1 MRSPDYPD
9 RKRNWDYIFF
19 FSEAVETRG
28 LKLMYN
34 LIGEKNLLTIS
45 LYERQHKRSHQKVYG
60 GKNLETLKDQRVNL
74 AAIMEVAC
82 KQSF

>member
-45 LYERQHKRSHQKVYG
+45 LYER
-60 GKNLETLKDQRVNL
+60 
-74 AAIMEVAC
+74 
-82 KQSF
+82 

>member
-1 MRSPDYPD
+1 MLKLLGSKLRKEMANLLKIQVMRSPDYPD

-45 LYERQHKRSHQKVYG
+45 LYER
-60 GKNLETLKDQRVNL
+60 
-74 AAIMEVAC
+74 
-82 KQSF
+82 

>member
-9 RKRNWDYIFF
+9 RKRTWDYIFF

-45 LYERQHKRSHQKVYG
+45 LYER
-60 GKNLETLKDQRVNL
+60 
-74 AAIMEVAC
+74 
-82 KQSF
+82 

>member
-1 MRSPDYPD
+1 MLKLLGSKLRKEMANLLKIQVMRSPDYPD
-9 RKRNWDYIFF
+9 RKRTWDYIFF

-45 LYERQHKRSHQKVYG
+45 LYER
-60 GKNLETLKDQRVNL
+60 
-74 AAIMEVAC
+74 
-82 KQSF
+82 